1 MMFSVSAVAI
11 LIAMLFALSR
21 AFVGPTLYDKIL
33 AANTF
38 GTKTVL
44 LIAILGYLM
53 GRPDFL
59 DIALIYALMNFITV
73 IAILRFFEYEPS
85 VSSHSEE
92 KE

>member
-1 MMFSVSAVAI
+1 MFSVAALSILVAMA
-11 LIAMLFALSR
+11 LALSR

-44 LIAILGYLM
+44 LIAILGFLM
-53 GRPDFL
+53 NRPDFM
-59 DIALIYALMNFITV
+59 DIALVYALMNFITM

-85 VSSHSEE
+85 ASKYKKEE
-92 KE
+92 S